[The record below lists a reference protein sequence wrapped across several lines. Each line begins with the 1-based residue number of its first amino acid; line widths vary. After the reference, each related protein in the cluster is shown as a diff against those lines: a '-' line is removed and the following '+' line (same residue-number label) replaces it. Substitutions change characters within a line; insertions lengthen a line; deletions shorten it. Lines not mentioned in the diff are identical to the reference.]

1 MYMEGAGWY
10 SSWNTSAGWWWVYLE
25 GSIRDGIL
33 GLRCV
38 YVYTWFGE
46 GILGLIYLLVGGVL
60 YWWSGYI
67 FICTLCVCIWFE
79 DLLEDIKPGGGWVK
93 IHMFVWNSL
102 YILYINIIYYIQ
114 K

>member
-38 YVYTWFGE
+38 YVYTWFD
-46 GILGLIYLLVGGVL
+46 IPVGGWCVILVEWL
-60 YWWSGYI
+60 YFYMY
-67 FICTLCVCIWFE
+67 LVCVY
-79 DLLEDIKPGGGWVK
+79 LV
-93 IHMFVWNSL
+93 
-102 YILYINIIYYIQ
+102 
-114 K
+114 